1 MRRPLFLRRA
11 PSAKH
16 RRASPAPQDP
26 ISFDAVVRPR
36 PEPRPEVRVSD
47 HAIVRYLERVE
58 GLDLDIVIVAI
69 IGQAAAG

>member
-1 MRRPLFLRRA
+1 
-11 PSAKH
+11 
-16 RRASPAPQDP
+16 
-26 ISFDAVVRPR
+26 VVRPR